1 MKLTRATFELIAK
14 VIRESN
20 IDIQQKR
27 IISEDFMYELY
38 KTNSNFKRQKFLDAC
53 LGVNE
58 E

>member
-1 MKLTRATFELIAK
+1 MKLTKATFELIAK

-20 IDIQQKR
+20 IDIYQKR

-53 LGVNE
+53 LGTDKE
-58 E
+58 